1 MAICAVAEARVAMK
15 TFAMADAIV
24 LPTVVALAVTTFAH
38 GFVYQA
44 LLLFTSSDSLWPF
57 VVEASNALA
66 HARLASNTLLEAHA
80 VELSTVATLAVAA
93 LERALEL
100 ALPTN
105 RVKLLA
111 DSLRKTVRCITLIDT
126 AA

>member
-1 MAICAVAEARVAMK
+1 
-15 TFAMADAIV
+15 
-24 LPTVVALAVTTFAH
+24 
-38 GFVYQA
+38 
-44 LLLFTSSDSLWPF
+44 
-57 VVEASNALA
+57 
-66 HARLASNTLLEAHA
+66 LLEAHA